1 MAREFGF
8 NEVYFYG
15 FDEARGERLL
25 SQIPAWKA
33 VREVGGKVIVS
44 GYSRHFKQVG
54 KWLDICVYA
63 DDPGSAVPSDWHS
76 VGGRL
81 WKYNTPQSGPE
92 DPGIFR
98 RNYGLDLWR
107 RGFDGANTYCNIGN
121 SACWND
127 LNGYLVRKRSG
138 RSGMTYRSLCMVYP
152 TTDGVIET
160 LALTGLDS
168 AIKDVRYMSLFRRL
182 LRERP
187 NAAAQKWLDAVD
199 FTTVPLG
206 KLRRELVDWIL
217 RVR

>member
-1 MAREFGF
+1 
-8 NEVYFYG
+8 
-15 FDEARGERLL
+15 
-25 SQIPAWKA
+25 
-33 VREVGGKVIVS
+33 
-44 GYSRHFKQVG
+44 
-54 KWLDICVYA
+54 
-63 DDPGSAVPSDWHS
+63 
-76 VGGRL
+76 
-81 WKYNTPQSGPE
+81 
-92 DPGIFR
+92 
-98 RNYGLDLWR
+98 
-107 RGFDGANTYCNIGN
+107 
-121 SACWND
+121 
-127 LNGYLVRKRSG
+127 
-138 RSGMTYRSLCMVYP
+138 MTYRSLCMVYP